1 MSDLKSRQTA
11 DRPVRVEDV
20 AREAGVSPITV
31 SRALRN
37 PEKVKQETLERVRE
51 AVGRT
56 GYKVNSIASSLRS
69 GQSTFI
75 TVFVAS
81 LQNLHYAAAMQGLI
95 DAFESSRY
103 QLLFAQPGYDEEIA
117 PDRLSAMLP
126 FRPAALIFSG
136 IVRHPG
142 SRAFLKDLNVPVA
155 EMWGDSPEP
164 IDILVR
170 TPGYEGGRLLGDHV
184 GAQGYTTIA
193 YVGHAGSR
201 ARSRIAGIAEGLAR
215 HGRAL
220 SLQIP
225 AEGTTEM
232 ADGIAFFDQ
241 VLDHL
246 PKCDAI
252 LFGTD
257 VMAAGALVRAHQ
269 RGIEVPGQVAIAGYG
284 DLFFAAHTV
293 PALTSVH
300 SDPYQIG
307 RRTGDLLRQRLD
319 GGRPAERVVEMPL
332 RLVAR
337 ASTLRK

>member
-1 MSDLKSRQTA
+1 MSDLRSRPNA

-31 SRALRN
+31 SRALRS
-37 PEKVKQETLERVRE
+37 PEKVKQATLDRVRE
-51 AVGRT
+51 AVERT

-95 DAFESSRY
+95 DAFETSRY
-103 QLLFAQPGYDEEIA
+103 HLLFAQPGYDEDIG
-117 PDRLSAMLP
+117 PDKLRAMLP
-126 FRPAALIFSG
+126 FRPAAVIFSG
-136 IVRHPG
+136 IVRNPATR
-142 SRAFLKDLNVPVA
+142 SFLKGLGVPVV
-155 EMWGDSPEP
+155 EMWGDVLEP
-164 IDILVR
+164 IDMLVR
-170 TPGYEGGRLLGDHV
+170 SPGYEGGWVLGDHI
-184 GAQGYTTIA
+184 GALGYASIA
-193 YVGHAGSR
+193 YVGHTGSR
-201 ARSRIAGIAEGLAR
+201 ARSRLAGLADGLAK

-225 AEGTTEM
+225 AEGTAEM
-232 ADGIAFFDQ
+232 ADGMGYFDQ

-257 VMAAGALVRAHQ
+257 VMAAGALVRAYQ
-269 RGIEVPGQVAIAGYG
+269 RGLEVPRQIAIAGYG

-307 RRTGDLLRQRLD
+307 RKTGELLRLRLE
-319 GGRPAERVVEMPL
+319 GGKPAERVVEMPL